1 MYSETQ
7 GSLSINMTN
16 LERTKLIDRYLSGEM
31 TEEEKMSF
39 ERLLSEGDSSSM
51 DEQNLQKEM
60 ELQKEIEYA
69 IQERGL
75 REMLQKEEARIRLR
89 QRIKRITI
97 WSLSSGSVITA
108 IAAVMLL
115 LLVVAP
121 VAHMMQDMSS
131 QYVAQV
137 EIGQLRGDNANAE
150 ALSNAISLMQA
161 NEWEQA
167 SQIVNDVFAQTA
179 NSQDEETIEM
189 HDNAEWLKAICLMHD
204 GKVRKAKRLL
214 RKIANSESYYSGMAS
229 EMLEKL

>member
-1 MYSETQ
+1 
-7 GSLSINMTN
+7 MTN

-39 ERLLSEGDSSSM
+39 ERLLSEGDSSSI
-51 DEQNLQKEM
+51 DVQNLQKEM
-60 ELQKEIEYA
+60 ELQQEIESA

-75 REMLQKEEARIRLR
+75 REMLQNEEARIRHHKHV
-89 QRIKRITI
+89 KRVTI
-97 WSLSSGSVITA
+97 WSLCSGSVITA

-121 VAHMMQDMSS
+121 AARLMQDYSN

-150 ALSNAISLMQA
+150 ALSNALTLMQA

-167 SQIVNDVFAQTA
+167 SQIVDDIFTQTA

-204 GKVRKAKRLL
+204 GKVQKAKRLL
-214 RKIANSESYYSGMAS
+214 RKIANSESYYNGMAS

>member
-1 MYSETQ
+1 
-7 GSLSINMTN
+7 MTN